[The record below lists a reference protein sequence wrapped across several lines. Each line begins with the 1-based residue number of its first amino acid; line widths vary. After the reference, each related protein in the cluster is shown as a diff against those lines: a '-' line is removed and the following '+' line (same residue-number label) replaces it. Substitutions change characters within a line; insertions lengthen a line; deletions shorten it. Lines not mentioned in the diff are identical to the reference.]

1 MQPRQSGRHIFL
13 LVFYPLLITK
23 GAIFKHFMDDLRQF
37 PHMRLILVALFAC
50 LTTIEQIV
58 QRINNNQIPLIIHKL
73 LVGVFHANSFFLS
86 LLLTKMHKD

>member
-23 GAIFKHFMDDLRQF
+23 GAIFKHFIHDLRQF

-50 LTTIEQIV
+50 LTTLEQIV
-58 QRINNNQIPLIIHKL
+58 HRNSNFPYWLMETPKIKVHFPDHDKIP
-73 LVGVFHANSFFLS
+73 
-86 LLLTKMHKD
+86 